1 MAGGAVGMA
10 RSSRLAEI
18 MFGETLKAGAD
29 ARTAHP
35 NPPGTAPDHAAMLNK
50 AELRLISEWMDL
62 GGLYYNNLVANG
74 SPVRLTTLSEATF
87 ERDVFPILQSD
98 CASCHQPVGN
108 SGAAQTAQSFANNRF
123 VLAGSVEGDYNVSLT
138 MISDLCNGPSNALLS
153 RPSTVPHPSGA
164 AGQTTALLT
173 PGSAKYNAIASWI
186 ASGCPTQ

>member
-1 MAGGAVGMA
+1 MA
-10 RSSRLAEI
+10 RASRLGEI
-18 MFGETLKAGAD
+18 MSGQTLKASAD
-29 ARTAHP
+29 ARTTHP
-35 NPPGTAPDHAAMLNK
+35 NPPAGAPDHSTLLNAAEK
-50 AELRLISEWMDL
+50 RLISEWMDL

-108 SGAAQTAQSFANNRF
+108 AGAAQTAQSFANNRF

-138 MISDLCNGPSNALLS
+138 MISDVCNGPSNALLR

-164 AGQTTALLT
+164 TGQASALLP